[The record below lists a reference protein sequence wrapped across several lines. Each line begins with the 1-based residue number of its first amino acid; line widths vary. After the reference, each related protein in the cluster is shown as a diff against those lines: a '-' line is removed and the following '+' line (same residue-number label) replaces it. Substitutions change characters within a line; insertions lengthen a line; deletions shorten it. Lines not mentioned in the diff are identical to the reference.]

1 MTSLKMAR
9 QRKVK
14 VPVRRIGTGKREAG
28 ELAMA
33 NFGRRN
39 ASLLR
44 VNQLSLAV
52 TCKSC
57 LS

>member
-9 QRKVK
+9 PWKVK
-14 VPVRRIGTGKREAG
+14 VPVCRIGMGKREAG

-39 ASLLR
+39 P
-44 VNQLSLAV
+44 V
-52 TCKSC
+52 
-57 LS
+57 

>member
-1 MTSLKMAR
+1 MAR
-9 QRKVK
+9 LWKVK
-14 VPVRRIGTGKREAG
+14 VPVWRIGTGRGEAG

-39 ASLLR
+39 ASLIR

-52 TCKSC
+52 RCES
-57 LS
+57 